1 MGKMCEFTFDNNISE
16 KIRYV
21 GVGDKEIDL
30 FESQYAVPHGVTYNS
45 YVILDEKTALMD
57 TVDLRAVDT
66 WMQNVKEVLGQR
78 KLDYLVI
85 QHLEPD
91 HSGSIGKIIEEYPD
105 VKLVGSAKMF
115 QMLPQFF
122 DIPESIEK
130 ITVAEKGT
138 LELGSHTL
146 TFVMAPMVHWPE
158 VMVSYESAEK
168 VLFSA
173 DGFGTFG
180 TLDEQEEDWACEA
193 RRYYFNIVGK
203 YGAAVQTLLKK
214 AAALSIETIAPLH
227 GPVLKENL
235 SYYIGLYDTW
245 SSYQPESKGVF
256 IPYASI
262 HGNTAQ
268 AAERFAEILREKGEE
283 KVVLCD
289 LSRDD
294 MAEAVEDA
302 FRYDRMVLAAASYD
316 AGVFLC
322 MQDFLSHLQSKAYQN
337 RTVGLI
343 ENGSWAPSAGRTMKA
358 ALETMKEVHILEPMV
373 TIRST
378 MKQTD
383 LSAMEELAEAVRNA
397 AK

>member
-1 MGKMCEFTFDNNISE
+1 M
-16 KIRYV
+16 
-21 GVGDKEIDL
+21 
-30 FESQYAVPHGVTYNS
+30 
-45 YVILDEKTALMD
+45 
-57 TVDLRAVDT
+57 
-66 WMQNVKEVLGQR
+66 
-78 KLDYLVI
+78 
-85 QHLEPD
+85 
-91 HSGSIGKIIEEYPD
+91 
-105 VKLVGSAKMF
+105 
-115 QMLPQFF
+115 
-122 DIPESIEK
+122 
-130 ITVAEKGT
+130 
-138 LELGSHTL
+138 
-146 TFVMAPMVHWPE
+146 
-158 VMVSYESAEK
+158 
-168 VLFSA
+168 
-173 DGFGTFG
+173 
-180 TLDEQEEDWACEA
+180 
-193 RRYYFNIVGK
+193 
-203 YGAAVQTLLKK
+203 KK